1 MVTTTCIYFLSK
13 YMSMKLSSDILGT
26 VAFFGCVVDVV
37 GLICTYKYLI
47 ALLAVV
53 G

>member
-1 MVTTTCIYFLSK
+1 MVTAMCMYCLSK
-13 YMSMKLSSDILGT
+13 YMSIQLSADRLGT